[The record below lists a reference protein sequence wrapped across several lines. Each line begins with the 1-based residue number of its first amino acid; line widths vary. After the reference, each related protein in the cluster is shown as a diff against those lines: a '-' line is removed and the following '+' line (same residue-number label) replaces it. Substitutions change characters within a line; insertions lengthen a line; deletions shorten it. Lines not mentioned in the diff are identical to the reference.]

1 MPLSPAAVTI
11 TRDGDFLYGGNP
23 VTEGELVSR
32 LHTAV
37 AANAEV
43 SLVVTADEHAF
54 HGTVVH
60 VIDLAKVE
68 GITKFAINVDR
79 TK

>member
-1 MPLSPAAVTI
+1 VADLRSAVQA
-11 TRDGDFLYGGNP
+11 NP
-23 VTEGELVSR
+23 DVNLI
-32 LHTAV
+32 
-37 AANAEV
+37 
-43 SLVVTADEHAF
+43 VTADERSF
-54 HGTVVH
+54 HGSVVH